1 MTQDSFFQRWRSR
14 FRHRKDTGVHQGQR
28 PNAGLNLAL
37 AVLRMVKVTREE
49 EYSCDEAYELIDQ
62 YAEMVRRGQDVSVLL
77 PLVYHHLEMC
87 PECREELA
95 ALLRILETG
104 AVPSAGLFTP

>member
-1 MTQDSFFQRWRSR
+1 MSQDSFFQRWRTR
-14 FRHRKDTGVHQGQR
+14 FRRLKNTAANQGR
-28 PNAGLNLAL
+28 PTIAGQDLAL
-37 AVLRMVKVTREE
+37 AALRMVQVTRTE
-49 EYSCDEAYELIDQ
+49 EYSCDQAYELMDQ
-62 YAEMVRRGQDVSVLL
+62 YAEMVRRGEDVSVLL

-104 AVPSAGLFTP
+104 SLPSAGLFTP